1 MSEIIYSH
9 TSLRQSVEDINGI
22 VRNINDEIDV
32 LVAQAKIAMTNWTRR
47 DSERYLSDVHQIQ
60 DLING
65 LSGTLGQLGHAVGE
79 SARHFDD
86 LDDSIVAS

>member
-32 LVAQAKIAMTNWTRR
+32 LVAQAKIAMTHWTRR
-47 DSERYLSDVHQIQ
+47 DSERYLSDAHQIQ
-60 DLING
+60 DLIDG
-65 LSGTLGQLGHAVGE
+65 LSGTLGQLGQAVGE
-79 SARHFDD
+79 GARHFDE
-86 LDDSIVAS
+86 LDDPIVAS